1 MRGERTNVIER
12 SHEPRRRAAV
22 VPMLIYKVRHY
33 TGTCCLRGEIVM
45 DAEGVIIEGKITAFI
60 CGECL
65 LDAKDLLSD
74 SIDMPTG
81 GGDKA

>member
-1 MRGERTNVIER
+1 MHFER

-22 VPMLIYKVRHY
+22 VPMLIYKVAHY

-45 DAEGVIIEGKITAFI
+45 DAEGVIIEGDITAFI

-65 LDAKDLLSD
+65 LDAKDLLGR
-74 SIDMPTG
+74 SINMPAD
-81 GGDKA
+81 GGDET

>member
-1 MRGERTNVIER
+1 
-12 SHEPRRRAAV
+12 
-22 VPMLIYKVRHY
+22 MLIYKVTHY

-45 DAEGVIIEGKITAFI
+45 DAEGVIIEGDKITAFI

-65 LDAKDLLSD
+65 LDAKDLLNG

-81 GGDKA
+81 GDDIA